1 MRHRRSSQ
9 LAPDRQYQ
17 ALVAREEP
25 IMTDTKST
33 EQAAKDSL
41 PGSDPE
47 VNKAPVDSPK
57 PPSIDE
63 GDPKTKDDGSGT
75 SETD

>member
-1 MRHRRSSQ
+1 M
-9 LAPDRQYQ
+9 P
-17 ALVAREEP
+17 
-25 IMTDTKST
+25 DTKST
-33 EQAAKDSL
+33 EDAAKESL

-47 VNKAPVDSPK
+47 VNKTAGDKPA

-63 GDPKTKDDGSGT
+63 GDPATTDDGSGT